1 MVGLGL
7 EYNHEAGQIDTFY
20 KISWMWSFFYFFSDF
35 HLRIWRRTDKAD
47 NGEGKAIHIY
57 KLFKYITVQILKITL
72 QKMTSFC
79 LNRTYFLLNIP

>member
-20 KISWMWSFFYFFSDF
+20 KISWMWRFFSIFFSDF
-35 HLRIWRRTDKAD
+35 HLHICRRTDKAD
-47 NGEGKAIHIY
+47 NGEIIY

-72 QKMTSFC
+72 QKKTSFC
-79 LNRTYFLLNIP
+79 LNRTYFLFNIP